1 MCNHQLMESF
11 LSGER
16 TNNFQWCPVKMASC
30 TFVPILSNNTE
41 KELYSIDYRYNY
53 TTAGCADILF
63 MGSIEYVC
71 IGAASPLWAR
81 GQKFTTCLFA
91 TKRTGADDGYGTK
104 HLLMMGKNKEVKMF
118 VAPIFQKCSIVLGIT
133 CLFLHWMTNC
143 SFFFIRESS
152 ENICCKPKY

>member
-1 MCNHQLMESF
+1 MESF

-91 TKRTGADDGYGTK
+91 TKRTGCGRTTRYKAFTEL
-104 HLLMMGKNKEVKMF
+104 LLMMGKNKEVKVF
-118 VAPIFQKCSIVLGIT
+118 GPIFQKQY
-133 CLFLHWMTNC
+133 
-143 SFFFIRESS
+143 E
-152 ENICCKPKY
+152 

>member
-1 MCNHQLMESF
+1 
-11 LSGER
+11 
-16 TNNFQWCPVKMASC
+16 MASC

-81 GQKFTTCLFA
+81 GQKQERPAQTEGH
-91 TKRTGADDGYGTK
+91 RVVQ
-104 HLLMMGKNKEVKMF
+104 EVGQY
-118 VAPIFQKCSIVLGIT
+118 APEAG
-133 CLFLHWMTNC
+133 
-143 SFFFIRESS
+143 R
-152 ENICCKPKY
+152 